1 MVCYP
6 VTEPSRLERLLFD
19 AGLVVKVSL
28 AHFYDVKA
36 RTSTQRLWQ
45 DPEDYA
51 LRLDAQNPSH
61 WGHKLHAH
69 VRGEF
74 FAHALSD
81 CQRVLDVGCGEGW
94 PSLYL
99 APYLPEVVG
108 LDLSPEHVTLAT
120 NTARLMGLDN
130 VYFAVAHIEEL
141 PFPDQTFDGVCFG
154 GNVFT
159 YSFDPMAMLR
169 EIGRVLRDGGPF
181 AFEQW
186 PIDPARPA
194 WERILWL
201 IDGGPPIL
209 HYGAGSGLFSRSY
222 FIYLKPESE
231 PGRRLAAL
239 GRCRDAERS
248 EDEHVADRARRF
260 TGELSEE
267 QLLVCEQIRQ
277 QLELGHLGD
286 VERAEYAGEDRS
298 LAASEFPGL
307 LVQAGFAE
315 VRSWALPD
323 GVAFARS
330 LQEYG
335 VLARLNVEDVRPC
348 IRALVVSA
356 QTSPGWVHQWVTCR
370 RST

>member
-1 MVCYP
+1 MALYP

-19 AGLVVKVSL
+19 ASLVIKVPL
-28 AHFYDVKA
+28 ANFYDVKA
-36 RTSTQRLWQ
+36 RTSSQRLWQ
-45 DPEDYA
+45 EPEEYA
-51 LRLDAQNPSH
+51 LSLDAQNPAH

-74 FAHALSD
+74 FVHALSG

-99 APYLPEVVG
+99 ARYLPEVVG

-120 NTARLMGLDN
+120 NTAGFMGLDN
-130 VYFAVAHIEEL
+130 VCFATAHIGEL

-159 YSFDPMAMLR
+159 YSFNPITMLQ
-169 EIGRVLRDGGPF
+169 EIGRVLRTGGPF

-186 PIDPARPA
+186 PIDPDRPA
-194 WERILWL
+194 WERINFF

-239 GRCRDAERS
+239 AYCWDTERS
-248 EDEHVADRARRF
+248 EDQRVADRARLF
-260 TGELSEE
+260 AGELSDE
-267 QLLVCEQIRQ
+267 QQLACEQILQ
-277 QLELGHLGD
+277 QLESGDLGD
-286 VERAEYAGEDRS
+286 VERVEYAGEDRS
-298 LAASEFPGL
+298 LAANEFPNL
-307 LVQAGFAE
+307 LVQAGFQE
-315 VRSWALPD
+315 IRSWALPD
-323 GVAFARS
+323 GTTFARS
-330 LQEYG
+330 LQECG
-335 VLARLNVEDVRPC
+335 VLARLHAEDVRPC

-356 QTSPGWVHQWVTCR
+356 QTSPGWDHQWVTCQK
-370 RST
+370 TT